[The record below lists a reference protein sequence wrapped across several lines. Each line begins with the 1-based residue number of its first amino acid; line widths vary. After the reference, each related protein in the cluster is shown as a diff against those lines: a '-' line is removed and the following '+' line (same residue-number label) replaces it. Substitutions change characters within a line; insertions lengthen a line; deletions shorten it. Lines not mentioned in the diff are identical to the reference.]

1 MKRIINVTIVAFC
14 LILCRSVVTYAQ
26 DKLSVSDIK
35 GIWVSSLMYNE
46 LNGEYD
52 LIPSENVISFAFT
65 EGKGKINNERYT
77 GLYRMISDGLP
88 KLLYYSLE
96 NNKVQ
101 FYDSSD
107 NPLSYFLVIE
117 TVIPKVSMTATLFH
131 KDGTNTLS
139 TKMKFLYYDK
149 NQ

>member
-52 LIPSENVISFAFT
+52 LIPSENVISFGFT
-65 EGKGKINNERYT
+65 EGKGKLNNERYT
-77 GLYRMISDGLP
+77 GLYRMISDGRP

-117 TVIPKVSMTATLFH
+117 IVIPKVSMTATLFH

-139 TKMKFLYYDK
+139 TKMRFLYYDK

>member
-1 MKRIINVTIVAFC
+1 MKRIINATIIAVC

-35 GIWVSSLMYNE
+35 GIWVSSLLYNE

>member
-1 MKRIINVTIVAFC
+1 MKRIINVTIIAVC

-117 TVIPKVSMTATLFH
+117 TVIPKVSMTTTLFH